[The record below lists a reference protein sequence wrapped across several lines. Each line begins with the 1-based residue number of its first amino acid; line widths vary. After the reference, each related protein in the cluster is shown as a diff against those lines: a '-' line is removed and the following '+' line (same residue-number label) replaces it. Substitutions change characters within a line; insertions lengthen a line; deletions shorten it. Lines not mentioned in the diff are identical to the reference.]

1 MPWAVICPAVPNKKA
16 GFPVEETGLDF
27 QTVNPERGTGRSLSE
42 RELQPELHHA
52 GASRADQRI
61 AGRDVGS
68 RAPAAEP
75 GAAGIV
81 ADTAATSA
89 HRRAVGVGEI
99 GVIEHVKELHPELGT
114 EPLLVPTRRDH
125 GEIAIP

>member
-27 QTVNPERGTGRSLSE
+27 QTVNPERGTGRSISE

-61 AGRDVGS
+61 AGRDVGR
-68 RAPAAEP
+68 RAPAPEP
-75 GAAGIV
+75 SAARVV
-81 ADTAATSA
+81 ANAPASPA
-89 HRRAVGVGEI
+89 HRLAVGVITI
-99 GVIEHVKELHPELGT
+99 GVIDDCKET
-114 EPLLVPTRRDH
+114 DR
-125 GEIAIP
+125 